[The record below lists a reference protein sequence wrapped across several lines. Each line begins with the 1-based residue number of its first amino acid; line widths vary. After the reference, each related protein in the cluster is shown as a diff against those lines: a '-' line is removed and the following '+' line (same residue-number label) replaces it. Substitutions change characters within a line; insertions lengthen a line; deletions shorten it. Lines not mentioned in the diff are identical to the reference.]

1 MTAWKLRRL
10 SLLTM
15 SIMLSGIVERRGFA
29 QIELTR
35 ETAPVAESELPEPYW
50 VPAVQSLCAGE
61 HPNVMPLDFDQAIW
75 DALAYSPYVK
85 AVLTAPQISIAKV
98 SEANG
103 QFDPAAIVDSLW
115 NDTSDP
121 VGSTLTTGGPLRL
134 NEYRLDNGVGIKA
147 KNQLGGSTELTQNMQ
162 LRNNNSVFLSPKEQ
176 ADAKMLLRLNQ
187 PLMRGAGRTYATSSV
202 RIAHFNAGVSQHEAT
217 RKLQFHAQSI
227 ASAYWTLYSARAV
240 EMQAYRGRERLTYLR
255 DELAKRADVDGL
267 QSQLLRAEAALAKQ
281 TSNMARAR
289 ADAAAAQATLRALVN
304 APDMATCAAG
314 LIPVTRPVDQPFCID
329 GQSELETALA
339 CHPDLLAARDRIKAA
354 VARLN
359 VAKNELKP
367 TLNLVMEGYLH
378 GLNGDYGLGDSL
390 TDQFSQGRPSYAGG
404 VNYQRPYRNMISKAI
419 MRERRLELRQLLLE
433 LDNTMLTVTAEVDQ
447 AIAAVGATFKELES
461 AVISTVAFHAEVEYL
476 SGRWRN
482 AFIEPTQPSLL
493 LDELLNAQNQ
503 LIQSEN
509 AWARAQ
515 GEHMIAFA
523 KLHVATGMLLNAV
536 HIPIEP

>member
-15 SIMLSGIVERRGFA
+15 SIMLSGIVERGSFA

-35 ETAPVAESELPEPYW
+35 EPPTTAPADLPEPYW
-50 VPAVQSLCAGE
+50 VNGVQGLCIDTQSSLL
-61 HPNVMPLDFDQAIW
+61 PLDFDQAIW
-75 DALAYSPYVK
+75 DALAHSPYVK
-85 AVLTAPQISIAKV
+85 AVLTAPQISVAKI

-103 QFDPAAIVDSLW
+103 QFDAAAIVDSLW
-115 NDTSDP
+115 NDNSDP
-121 VGSTLTTGGPLRL
+121 VGSTLTTGGPPRL
-134 NEYRLDNGVGIKA
+134 NEYRLDNGVGLKA
-147 KNQLGGSTELTQNMQ
+147 KNQLGGTTELMQNMQ
-162 LRNNNSVFLSPKEQ
+162 LRDNNSVFLSPKQQ
-176 ADAKMLLRLNQ
+176 ADAKMVLRLNQ
-187 PLMRGAGRTYATSSV
+187 PLMRGAGRTYTTSSV
-202 RIAHFNAGVSQHEAT
+202 RIAQFNAGVSQHEAT

-227 ASAYWTLYSARAV
+227 ASAYWSLYSARAV
-240 EMQAYRGRERLTYLR
+240 EMQAQRGRDRLAYLR
-255 DELAKRADVDGL
+255 DELAKRAEVDGL

-281 TSNMARAR
+281 ASSMARAQ

-304 APDMATCAAG
+304 SPEIATCAVP
-314 LIPVTRPVDQPFCID
+314 LIPITRPVDQPFIID
-329 GQSELETALA
+329 RQSELASALG
-339 CHPDLLAARDRIKAA
+339 CHPDVLAARDRIKAA
-354 VARLN
+354 VTRLN

-367 TLNLVMEGYLH
+367 TLNMVMEGYLH

-390 TDQFSQGRPSYAGG
+390 TDQFSEGRPSYTGG
-404 VNYQRPYRNMISKAI
+404 FNYERPYRNQISKAI
-419 MRERRLELRQLLLE
+419 MRERRLELRQTLLE
-433 LDNTMLTVTAEVDQ
+433 LDNTLLTITAEVDQ
-447 AIAAVGATFKELES
+447 AIAAVAATYAELES
-461 AVISTVAFHAEVEYL
+461 AVTSTIAFHAEVEYL

-523 KLHVATGMLLNAV
+523 NLHVATGMLLNAV
-536 HIPIEP
+536 RIPLEQ